1 MAINVQGLQGHWN
14 EMKGELKK
22 RWGQLTD
29 DDLKWGEGNIDQIV
43 GKIQHRTGETRDQ
56 IERYLDQLT
65 SRGGSMVSSAVESV
79 GSYARD
85 VSHRL
90 QDHYGELSDQAHE
103 GYQTAREMVVRNPMP
118 WIAAA
123 FGVGVLMGVVLGSGI
138 GAHEKPSRRFF

>member
-1 MAINVQGLQGHWN
+1 MAINVQGLQGQWN
-14 EMKGELKK
+14 ELKGDLKK

-43 GKIQHRTGETRDQ
+43 GRIQHRTGETRDQ
-56 IERYLDQLT
+56 IEKYLDQLT

-90 QDHYGELSDQAHE
+90 RDHYGELSDQAQE
-103 GYQTAREMVVRNPMP
+103 GYQSAREMVVRNPLP
-118 WIAAA
+118 WIAGA
-123 FGVGVLMGVVLGSGI
+123 FGVGVLIGAVIGSGM
-138 GAHEKPSRRFF
+138 GSHERSSRRFF